1 MLDKDFWESRYQTH
15 NTRWDIKQVSPPLKH
30 IIDSLSDPT
39 LSILIPG
46 CGNAHEAS
54 YLLQQGFQ
62 NVTLLDIAPSPIQRL
77 REKFGDEKINIVE
90 EDFFNHQE
98 QYDLILEQTFFC
110 ALHPRLRKD
119 YVQKCHE
126 LLSPGGS
133 VRGVLFQIDFEN
145 EGPPFGG
152 SGSEYLQLF
161 SPLFQLKEMM
171 VCPYSIEPRMGNE
184 LLIHF
189 IKQPK

>member
-1 MLDKDFWESRYQTH
+1 MLGKDFWESRYQTN

-46 CGNAHEAS
+46 CGNAHEAA

-77 REKFGDEKINIVE
+77 RENLGNENINIVE

-110 ALHPRLRKD
+110 ALHPELRKD
-119 YVQKCHE
+119 YVQKCHD

-133 VRGVLFQIDFEN
+133 VRGVLFHIDFEN

-152 SGSEYLQLF
+152 SGSEYQQLF

-189 IKQPK
+189 IKQAK